1 MSKWLSEEQ
10 IWLTV
15 ATQIFTAQDF
25 VPMLTHYCGNIT
37 RHTASLQISKRAA
50 LLTEKCWMQV
60 LGHSKTM
67 LVLLGGWA
75 FLGDHVSL
83 KQLAGMALAV
93 IGMVLYGVASSQ

>member
-1 MSKWLSEEQ
+1 MSAHSTELSD
-10 IWLTV
+10 LTNPLAMWMPPV
-15 ATQIFTAQDF
+15 KTVYCRHPSMLLPSRQD
-25 VPMLTHYCGNIT
+25 C
-37 RHTASLQISKRAA
+37 
-50 LLTEKCWMQV
+50 MQV

-83 KQLAGMALAV
+83 KQLCGMALAV

>member
-1 MSKWLSEEQ
+1 MPL
-10 IWLTV
+10 
-15 ATQIFTAQDF
+15 
-25 VPMLTHYCGNIT
+25 LTHCCGIAPC
-37 RHTASLQISKRAA
+37 HTAPLQGSERAA
-50 LLTEKCWMQV
+50 SLTENCCMQV